1 LVDSSE
7 SLGSNRAAVL
17 ISAFVSL
24 TLTPML
30 NAYLMKWRTKKS
42 KFYILTEPYFQK
54 LNSNYA
60 SSLSSF
66 MKENGLVPILIACF
80 GLIYVFYNLIK
91 RKQLHMT
98 EVH

>member
-1 LVDSSE
+1 
-7 SLGSNRAAVL
+7 LGSNRAAVL
-17 ISAFVSL
+17 ISAFSL

-30 NAYLMKWRTKKS
+30 NAYLMKVANKKS

-66 MKENGLVPILIACF
+66 MKENGLVSNCMLWFDLCF
-80 GLIYVFYNLIK
+80 L
-91 RKQLHMT
+91 
-98 EVH
+98 